1 MIYLIMKC
9 IKLVDIMERFIIE
22 TEIKQLSVEIN
33 DLEKE
38 HLKIQTMINTKKMQL
53 NRDQELIEIM
63 DFEDLL

>member
-1 MIYLIMKC
+1 MKY

-38 HLKIQTMINTKKMQL
+38 RLKIQTMINTKKMQL
-53 NRDQELIEIM
+53 NRDRELIEIM

>member
-1 MIYLIMKC
+1 
-9 IKLVDIMERFIIE
+9 MERFIIE

-38 HLKIQTMINTKKMQL
+38 RLKIQTMINTKKMQL
-53 NRDQELIEIM
+53 NRDRELIEIM